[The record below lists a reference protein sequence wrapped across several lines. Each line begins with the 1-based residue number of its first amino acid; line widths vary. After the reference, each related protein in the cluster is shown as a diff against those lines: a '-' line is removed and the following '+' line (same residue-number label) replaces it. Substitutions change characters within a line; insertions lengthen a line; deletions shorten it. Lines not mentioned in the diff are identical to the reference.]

1 MSPARQ
7 ADASERELVLSAQA
21 GAPEAL
27 EQIVRLHQEG
37 LWRLGNRLLGSPAD
51 AQDLVQE
58 TFVSALRN
66 LQRFQPGRPLRPW
79 LVTIATRLGL
89 NMLRSRRRA
98 RSEPLGAI
106 EPADPGDGPAGE
118 VERRLE
124 MERLMRAVSTLDA
137 IPRAIVV
144 LHYSEGMTCGEIGAV
159 LEMTESAVKVALF
172 RARER
177 LRTRLGGTS

>member
-7 ADASERELVLSAQA
+7 GDPTERELVLAARAGSA
-21 GAPEAL
+21 PAL
-27 EQIVRLHQEG
+27 EAIVRLHQES
-37 LWRLGNRLLGSPAD
+37 LWRLGNRLLGSPSE

-58 TFVSALRN
+58 TFMAALRG
-66 LQRFQPGRPLRPW
+66 LDRFQAGRPLRPW

-89 NMLRSRRRA
+89 NMLRSRRRS
-98 RSEPLGAI
+98 RLEELEGEVPDPSE
-106 EPADPGDGPAGE
+106 GPAGE

-124 MERLMRAVSTLDA
+124 MERLMAAVSTLDA
-137 IPRAIVV
+137 VPRAIVV
-144 LHYSEGMTCGEIGAV
+144 LHYSEEMTCAEIGAV

-177 LRTRLGGTS
+177 LRGRLT